1 MKVVLF
7 DGVCNLCNGAVNF
20 LIDHDPARQLRF
32 ASLQSDFGR
41 EVLRR
46 HGLSTQA
53 YESFLFLEEERLS
66 QKSEAAL
73 AVIRYLGWPWKV
85 LFVLRLVP
93 RRWRDALYSWVARR
107 RYAWFG
113 KRDACR
119 VPTPELR
126 ERFL

>member
-20 LIDHDPARQLRF
+20 LIEHDKEQQLQF
-32 ASLQSDFGR
+32 ASLQSDFGQ

-53 YESFLFLEEERLS
+53 YESFLFLEGNRLF
-66 QKSEAAL
+66 QRSEAAL
-73 AVIRYLGWPWKV
+73 AVLRYLGWPWKV
-85 LFVLRLVP
+85 LLVFRIVP
-93 RRWRDALYSWVARR
+93 RFVRDALYTWVARH

-113 KRDACR
+113 KREACR
-119 VPTPELR
+119 LPTPSLR
-126 ERFL
+126 ARFL